1 MMIYYKHNVS
11 NEIRAFNSVD
21 EAKMFINLDE
31 FSLLSENETLK
42 LNTPKPSRFYT
53 EWTGTEWIDPR
64 TEQQK
69 AEYNRSLLPKLTK
82 RKFQLY
88 MLDHGLLDD
97 VEAAIDAI
105 EDSTQKRRMQIEY
118 NSSDDFERLSHAVT
132 YMAGLLGWSEEQV
145 DQMWQQALTL

>member
-1 MMIYYKHNVS
+1 MIYYKN
-11 NEIRAFNSVD
+11 NQTGEIKAFNSND
-21 EAKMFINLDE
+21 EAKIFIKLNE
-31 FSLLSENETLK
+31 YSLLPENETLK
-42 LNTPKPSRFYT
+42 LNTPKPSRFHT
-53 EWTGTEWIDPR
+53 KWTGTEWIDPR

>member
-1 MMIYYKHNVS
+1 MIYYRNNKNG
-11 NEIRAFNSVD
+11 EIRAFNSVE
-21 EAKMFINLDE
+21 EAKIFIKLNE
-31 FSLLSENETLK
+31 FSLLNESETLK
-42 LNTPKPSRFYT
+42 LNTPRSSRFHT

-69 AEYNRSLLPKLTK
+69 TGYNRSLLPKLTK

-105 EDSTQKRRMQIEY
+105 EDLTQKRRMQIEY
-118 NSSDDFERLSHAVT
+118 NSSDDFERLSPAVT

-145 DQMWQQALTL
+145 DQMWTEALNL

>member
-1 MMIYYKHNVS
+1 MIYYKNKSS
-11 NEIRAFNSVD
+11 NEIRAFNSTE
-21 EAKMFINLDE
+21 EAERFINFDD
-31 FSLLSENETLK
+31 FSLLSADETLK

-105 EDSTQKRRMQIEY
+105 EDSTQKHRMQIEY